1 MDEGNFM
8 CYDISYKITLESIE
22 DYFGEIETDP
32 QINIDFETSMHVLA
46 QSFRKYPIVINEDG
60 RYKLKEFEWGV
71 IAEYM
76 NSPEKVKKM
85 RTSMCNAR
93 SEKIL
98 ADKRSYWYRIRN
110 KRCLIPVNGI
120 FEHREIKGWKN
131 KVPYY
136 VQLKG
141 RDMFCIPGLFQYAPV
156 PDVETGEVRGT
167 FTLVTR
173 EANSLMRQIHNS
185 GDQAF
190 RMPLFL
196 PKELEL
202 KWLQA
207 DLKDEEIQHIL
218 DYEMPSELLDYR
230 PVFSIRTTKPRP
242 DQKTKLDAFEWP
254 NLPPLGNDNGHVQK
268 SIF

>member
-1 MDEGNFM
+1 M
-8 CYDISYKITLESIE
+8 CYDISYKITLDSIE
-22 DYFGEIETDP
+22 DYFGDIESDA
-32 QINIDFETSMHVLA
+32 QLNIDFETSVHVLA
-46 QSFRKYPIVINEDG
+46 QSFRKDPVVILEDG
-60 RYKLKEFEWGV
+60 KYKLRQFEWGV

-76 NSPEKVKKM
+76 DSPEKIKKM

-98 ADKRSYWYRIRN
+98 DDKRSYWHRIRK

-120 FEHREIKGWKN
+120 FEHREIRGWKN

-136 VQLKG
+136 VQQKG
-141 RDMFCIPGLFQYAPV
+141 RAMFCLPGLYQYAPV
-156 PDVETGEVRGT
+156 PDVETGEVKGT
-167 FTLVTR
+167 FTLITR
-173 EANSLMRQIHNS
+173 AGNSIMRLIHNS

-202 KWLQA
+202 KWLEP
-207 DLKDEEIQHIL
+207 DLDDEGIREIL
-218 DYEMPSELLDYR
+218 NYELPSEELTWQ

-242 DQKTKLDAFEWP
+242 DNKSKTDAFDWP
-254 NLPPLGNDNGHVQK
+254 DLPPLGNDEGAIQK
-268 SIF
+268 SMF

>member
-1 MDEGNFM
+1 M
-8 CYDISYKITLESIE
+8 CYDISYKITLDSIE
-22 DYFGEIETDP
+22 DYFGEIEADI
-32 QINIDFETSMHVLA
+32 QLNIDFETSVHVLA
-46 QSFRKYPIVINEDG
+46 QSFRKYPIVIFEDG
-60 RYKLKEFEWGV
+60 KYKLREFEWGV

-76 NSPEKVKKM
+76 DSPEKIKKM

-98 ADKRSYWYRIRN
+98 GDKRSYWHRIRN

-136 VQLKG
+136 VRQKG
-141 RDMFCIPGLFQYAPV
+141 REMFCLPGLFQYAPV
-156 PDVETGEVRGT
+156 PDVETGEVKGT
-167 FTLVTR
+167 FTLITR
-173 EANSLMRQIHNS
+173 EGNSIMRLIHNS

-202 KWLQA
+202 KWL
-207 DLKDEEIQHIL
+207 DPGLGDEGIRGIL
-218 DYEMPSELLDYR
+218 NYELPSEQLEYR

-242 DQKTKLDAFEWP
+242 DHGSKTDAFDWP
-254 NLPPLGNDNGHVQK
+254 NLPPLGNDEGQIQK
-268 SIF
+268 SMF

>member
-1 MDEGNFM
+1 M
-8 CYDISYKITLESIE
+8 CYDISYKITLDSIE
-22 DYFGEIETDP
+22 DYFGDIEVNGQLD
-32 QINIDFETSMHVLA
+32 IDFDLSIHVLA
-46 QSFRKYPIVINEDG
+46 QSFRKYPVIIFEDNK
-60 RYKLKEFEWGV
+60 YKLNLFEWGV

-76 NSPEKVKKM
+76 NSPEKIKKM
-85 RTSMCNAR
+85 RSSMCNAR

-98 ADKRSYWYRIRN
+98 GDKKSYWHRIRK

-136 VQLKG
+136 VQLKD
-141 RDMFCIPGLFQYAPV
+141 RDMFCLPGLYQYAPM
-156 PDVETGEVRGT
+156 PDVETGEMKGT
-167 FTLVTR
+167 FTLITR

-202 KWLQA
+202 KWVQPGLS
-207 DLKDEEIQHIL
+207 DPDIQSIL
-218 DYEMPSELLDYR
+218 NFEMPSEQLSYQT
-230 PVFSIRTTKPRP
+230 VFTIRSTKPRP
-242 DQKTKLDAFEWP
+242 DHKSKLDPFEWP
-254 NLPPLGNDNGHVQK
+254 NLPPLGNDQGEFQQAM
-268 SIF
+268 F